1 MLILFS
7 FTIMVK
13 LCFFRVDNIRWIA
26 VVISY
31 TLIVILEHSDFLLE
45 IKYYKLLCFT
55 FSTDEFLLHLI
66 WYTEVLYNYTKNVN

>member
-13 LCFFRVDNIRWIA
+13 LCFFRVDKIRWIA
-26 VVISY
+26 DVISY